1 MFQILASDLEPFSAS
16 IDGILPSSLLSL
28 GRVDASITLLLLNR
42 SLRAIFDDP

>member
-1 MFQILASDLEPFSAS
+1 LEPFSAP

-42 SLRAIFDDP
+42 SLRAIFSEP